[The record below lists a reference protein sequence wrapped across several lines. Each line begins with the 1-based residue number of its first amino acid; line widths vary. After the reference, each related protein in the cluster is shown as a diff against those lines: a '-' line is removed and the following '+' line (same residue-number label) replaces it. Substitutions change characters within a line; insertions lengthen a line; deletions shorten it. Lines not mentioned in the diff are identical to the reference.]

1 MADQNNTSS
10 APANGKAGGTNK
22 ERFTIA
28 IRILVYAFVVLSIIT
43 VVALIMIGLPVIFN
57 YSDTHAENAYQSIKD
72 LFGIV
77 LPLLG
82 TWVGTILA
90 FYFSQTNFEAA
101 TRSTIDLHQQF
112 KSSEEKLK
120 AIKITDEMISIN
132 QVSAKL
138 AIESGKTEK
147 DYLLTDML
155 NILETSDKIPRQ
167 RLPVLDDQ
175 EHIKYIVHRSLID
188 KFRSEKVSD
197 PNVANFT
204 LQDMVDNSV
213 YKTVLMAFGILP
225 PTANL
230 ADAKH
235 LIDNNTDCSDV
246 FVTADGRQAS
256 KLQGW
261 VTNVDLEKIAI
272 IENTT

>member
-1 MADQNNTSS
+1 MTDQNGATST
-10 APANGKAGGTNK
+10 PVNRKPGDTNK

-28 IRILVYAFVVLSIIT
+28 INILLWAFVVLSVII
-43 VVALIMIGLPVIFN
+43 VVALLMIGLPVIIHYDAAN
-57 YSDTHAENAYQSIKD
+57 ATTAYQSIKD

-101 TRSTIDLHQQF
+101 TQSTIDLHQQF

-120 AIKITDEMISIN
+120 SIKITDKMIPMD

-138 AIESGKTEK
+138 TIESGKSEK
-147 DYLLTDML
+147 DYLLTDL
-155 NILETSDKIPRQ
+155 ITKLENGDKTPRQ
-167 RLPVLDDQ
+167 RLQILDEQ
-175 EHIKYIVHRSLID
+175 EYIKYIVHRSLID
-188 KFRSEKVSD
+188 KFRSEKIGD
-197 PNVANFT
+197 PNVAKFT
-204 LQDMVDNSV
+204 LQDMVDNAK
-213 YKTVLMAFGILP
+213 YKAVLMAFGILP

-246 FVTADGRQAS
+246 FVTEDGKQTA
-256 KLQGW
+256 KVQGW
-261 VTNVDLEKIAI
+261 VTNVDIEKIAQL
-272 IENTT
+272 

>member
-138 AIESGKTEK
+138 VIESGNTEK

-175 EHIKYIVHRSLID
+175 EYIKYIVHRSLID